1 MQQSDL
7 EALIRT
13 FSQSSGN
20 AQTAAQLQEFMRS
33 PAGAQF
39 IQQMQHSRSLSD
51 AAEYARAGDMEHAK
65 RAVQQLM
72 RTPEGAQLA
81 AQLRSF
87 LKR

>member
-13 FSQSSGN
+13 FSQSSNN
-20 AQTAAQLQEFMRS
+20 AQLAAQLQAFAQS

-39 IQQMQHSRSLSD
+39 VQQMQHNAALSD
-51 AAEYARAGDMEHAK
+51 AAGYARAGDMEQAK
-65 RAVQQLM
+65 QSVQQLM
-72 RTPEGAQLA
+72 RTPEGRQLA
-81 AQLRSF
+81 AQLHSF